1 MDFVT
6 VVDEAIILLRQ
17 QGRLTSRTL
26 QFQWQP
32 LGVHPRLRG
41 HGYGSRRLQTLEEAA
56 WPAAVPLGSPRHGQC
71 QPPPALTGWG
81 IRSVIDA

>member
-1 MDFVT
+1 VDFVT

-32 LGVHPRLRG
+32 LGVHSRLRG

-56 WPAAVPLGSPRHGQC
+56 WPQQCHWALLDTDSASPRLLS
-71 QPPPALTGWG
+71 PAGVYGL
-81 IRSVIDA
+81 